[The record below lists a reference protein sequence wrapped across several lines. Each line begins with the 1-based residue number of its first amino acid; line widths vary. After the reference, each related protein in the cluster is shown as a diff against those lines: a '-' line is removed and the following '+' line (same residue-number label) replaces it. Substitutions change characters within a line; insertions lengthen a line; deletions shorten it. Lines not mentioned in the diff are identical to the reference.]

1 LSIYETRSHAAG
13 GGLARGRGGVR
24 GIRAGFGYGPGRRY
38 GERKGLHRGK
48 IALKA
53 DEKRMLDLH
62 NQRRKSQELRRLCVH
77 PALQRTARDH
87 SQDMIRRD
95 YFEHGD
101 VGKRLKRHGYNWSTY
116 AENIAPDPGSPSL
129 DPTFDTWMDSQE
141 HRANIMSRKFKEVGI
156 GLATGTHNGERK
168 TMWTA
173 DFGSRS

>member
-1 LSIYETRSHAAG
+1 MGYATMLLAG
-13 GGLARGRGGVR
+13 NLLAIMAVVGASALDPGKAQATDTVNVRTCTGGKV
-24 GIRAGFGYGPGRRY
+24 
-38 GERKGLHRGK
+38 
-48 IALKA
+48 ALKA

-62 NQRRKSQELRRLCVH
+62 NERRRSQELRRLCVH
-77 PALQRTARDH
+77 PALQRAAREH

-95 YFEHGD
+95 YFRHGD

-116 AENIAPDPGSPSL
+116 GENILSDPGSPSPG
-129 DPTFDTWMDSQE
+129 PTFDGWMDSQS
-141 HRANIMSRKFKEVGI
+141 HRDNILSRRFKEVGI